1 MIRLVIFCCLLLFA
15 ACRDK
20 PRQVETSL
28 YFGFSKADGGEVPD
42 SAWQQ
47 FLRSEVLRT
56 FPEGFTVIP
65 SAGMWREGERV
76 MSESSTVIVS
86 LNRMD
91 GLLSKRIDSLRER
104 YKKAF
109 HQQSVMRVDIAVD
122 RWDY

>member
-1 MIRLVIFCCLLLFA
+1 MTRLFALCALLLLA
-15 ACRDK
+15 ACRDR

-28 YFGFSKADGGEVPD
+28 YFGFSKADGSEVPD

-47 FLRSEVLRT
+47 FLHKEAART

-65 SAGMWREGERV
+65 AAGMWREGERAI
-76 MSESSTVIVS
+76 SERSAVIVS

-91 GLLSKRIDSLRER
+91 RQLSRRIDSLRER

-109 HQQSVMRVDIAVD
+109 DQQSVMRVDIAVD